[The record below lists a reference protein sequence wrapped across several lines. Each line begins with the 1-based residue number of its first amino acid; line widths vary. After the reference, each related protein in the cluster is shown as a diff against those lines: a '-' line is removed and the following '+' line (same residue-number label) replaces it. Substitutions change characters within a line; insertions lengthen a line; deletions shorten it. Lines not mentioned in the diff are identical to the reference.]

1 MVVRRWLTPYE
12 WGTPPIATVISSDRF
27 ITALALVLWTWTNL
41 PVHLSLEMMIFVG
54 VCYLHMCH
62 LKPALLLALT
72 PVFYVSVEA
81 MLKKVCRPR
90 MSLSEEE
97 ATFKSYSSEFGACCV
112 VKCVSTDHIPPAC
125 PVCTEYQWWG
135 LVQAR
140 RFGSSVA
147 LKMPPWPGAV
157 PCLLMRNTGVLH
169 SKMYPLGLGCLQDC
183 LHSQKAYRML
193 STFFFSLITMTLGF
207 W

>member
-112 VKCVSTDHIPPAC
+112 VKCVSTDRIPPAC

-140 RFGSSVA
+140 RFSGSENATMTWCSSMLTDEKYRCA
-147 LKMPPWPGAV
+147 SLKNVSLRTRLSA
-157 PCLLMRNTGVLH
+157 
-169 SKMYPLGLGCLQDC
+169 GLFTQPKSLQNVV
-183 LHSQKAYRML
+183 Y
-193 STFFFSLITMTLGF
+193 FFFF
-207 W
+207 P